1 MEIFWK
7 AIVEAGQLLVNMDKS
22 VFQVILLSIRVSG
35 TAVLISIL
43 IGMPLGFLLGLT
55 RFRGRG
61 LLAALVNT
69 GLGFPPVVIG
79 LFVYMSLSRSGPLGS
94 LGLLFSPTAMVIAQV
109 VLATPYITAITMSAV
124 GSVPRDVRLQAMGL
138 GASRL
143 QVLWLIM
150 RDARVSLMAAVI
162 AGFGAVISEVGAVM
176 MVGGNIST
184 SDSNVT
190 RVMTTAIVEETTK
203 GRYSTALALGLVLL
217 GIVFVVNLLLTHQQ
231 QGLGGRWLNS

>member
-1 MEIFWK
+1 MGIFWD
-7 AIVEAGQLLVNMDKS
+7 AIVEAGRLLFSLDET
-22 VFQVILLSIRVSG
+22 VFQIVLLSLRVSC
-35 TAVLISIL
+35 TAVFISIL
-43 IGMPLGFLLGLT
+43 IGMPLGFVLGLT

-61 LLAALVNT
+61 LLATGVNT
-69 GLGFPPVVIG
+69 GMGFPPVVIG
-79 LFVYMSLSRSGPLGS
+79 LFVYMALSRSGPLGS
-94 LGLLFSPTAMVIAQV
+94 LGFLFSPTAMVIAQV
-109 VLATPYITAITMSAV
+109 VLATPFVTAITMSAV

-150 RDARVSLMAAVI
+150 KDARVSLMAAVI
-162 AGFGAVISEVGAVM
+162 AAFGAVISEVGAVM

-203 GRYSTALALGLVLL
+203 GRYSTAMALGLVLL
-217 GIVFVVNLLLTHQQ
+217 GIVFIVNLALTHQQ
-231 QGLGGRWLNS
+231 QGLGGRWLSS

>member
-1 MEIFWK
+1 MGVFWN
-7 AIVEAGQLLVNMDKS
+7 AIVEAGRLLFSFDKS
-22 VFQVILLSIRVSG
+22 VFQVILLSLRVSG
-35 TAVLISIL
+35 TAVLVSIL
-43 IGMPLGFLLGLT
+43 IGMPLGFVLGLT

-61 LLAALVNT
+61 LLATVVNT
-69 GLGFPPVVIG
+69 GMGFPPVVIG

-109 VLATPYITAITMSAV
+109 VLATPFVTAITMSAV
-124 GSVPRDVRLQAMGL
+124 GSVPRDVRLQALGL
-138 GASRL
+138 GASRV

-150 RDARVSLMAAVI
+150 KDARVSLMAAVI
-162 AGFGAVISEVGAVM
+162 AAFGAVISEVGAVM

-203 GRYSTALALGLVLL
+203 GRYSTAMALGLVLL
-217 GIVFVVNLLLTHQQ
+217 GIVFLVNLLLTHEQ
-231 QGLGGRWLNS
+231 QGLGGRWLSS